1 MSNNEVI
8 ISLQIHYTSYMK
20 KISVDFV
27 LKAILIALLAFVVFN
42 FSTINSY
49 CGKCIVILQPIFI
62 GVVLALIINVPM
74 VFFYNKAFKK
84 IKKEKIRKGLS
95 LTLAFLFFLSIFAA
109 VIGIAIPAAARSV
122 QSIVNQM
129 SNGDIWESISAGS
142 NFGRIIVNLGDK
154 LYHYIVARL
163 STYAPKMMSIANS
176 FVRVIIN
183 LVLGIALSIMILAN
197 GDKLKR
203 QGTKL
208 ITFIFKEKTE
218 KMAEVT
224 DIALE
229 KFSRYLGGQ
238 VIEAFIFGVACY
250 VSMVLLRLPY
260 AALVA
265 LIMGFGNL
273 IPIAGAYIG
282 GGLCTVIIFA
292 ISPIKALIFV
302 IFIIILQQ
310 VESFTTYPIIVGKYV
325 GLNGFWIMTSI
336 IVWGGLFG
344 FWGLFLG
351 VPMTAFLQDLIRL
364 IMQKKE
370 WQLAPP
376 PHSFDN

>member
-1 MSNNEVI
+1 
-8 ISLQIHYTSYMK
+8 MK
-20 KISVDFV
+20 KIPFDFV
-27 LKAILIALLAFVVFN
+27 LKAVLIALLAFVIFN
-42 FSTINSY
+42 FSLINGY

-74 VFFYNKAFKK
+74 VFFYNKIFKK
-84 IKKEKIRKGLS
+84 IKKEKVRKGLS
-95 LTLAFLFFLSIFAA
+95 LLMAFLFFLAIFAT

-129 SNGDIWESISAGS
+129 SNGDIWESISTSS
-142 NFGRIIVNLGDK
+142 NFGRIVVNLGDK
-154 LYHYIVARL
+154 LYHYIIARL

-183 LVLGIALSIMILAN
+183 IVLGIALSVMILAN

-208 ITFIFKEKTE
+208 ITFLFKEKTE
-218 KMAEVT
+218 RMSEVT
-224 DIALE
+224 DIALN
-229 KFSRYLGGQ
+229 KFSKYLGGQ
-238 VIEAFIFGVACY
+238 VIEAFIFGTACY
-250 VSMVLLRLPY
+250 ISMVILRLPY

-282 GGLCTVIIFA
+282 GGLSAIIIFA
-292 ISPIKALIFV
+292 VSPIKSLIFV
-302 IFIIILQQ
+302 IFIVILQQ

-351 VPMTAFLQDLIRL
+351 VPMTAFLQDIVRL
-364 IMQKKE
+364 IMHKKVAD
-370 WQLAPP
+370 LPATL
-376 PHSFDN
+376 